1 MSGKSVTFYFRRK
14 TELLHSFQDKTKKEG
29 IAHYSNVITQLIEDY
44 TNGELP
50 SDYYKKLNAEL
61 KKENR

>member
-14 TELLHSFQDKTKKEG
+14 IQLLYNFQDKTKKEG

-50 SDYYKKLNAEL
+50 TEYYKKLNSEL
-61 KKENR
+61 KERNK